1 VILLDTNVLS
11 VLMKPESDPYVEAW
25 LNLQPAESMWTT
37 SITVFEVR
45 VGIEILE
52 TGRRRR
58 SLDASFEK
66 VLHEDLEDR
75 IVSFDE
81 PAAQAAGRI
90 AAARRRLGR
99 PVEVRDLQIAGIAI
113 ARKAKLATRNIRHFE
128 GLGVELI
135 DPWRVH

>member
-1 VILLDTNVLS
+1 
-11 VLMKPESDPYVEAW
+11 MRPESDPDVEVW
-25 LNLQPAESMWTT
+25 LDLQPAQSMWTT

-58 SLDASFEK
+58 SLEASFDK
-66 VLHEDLEDR
+66 VLHEDLAGR

-90 AAARRRLGR
+90 AGMRRKVGR
-99 PVEVRDLQIAGIAI
+99 PVEIRDLQIAGIAI

-128 GLGVELI
+128 GLGVDLI
-135 DPWRVH
+135 DPWNA

>member
-1 VILLDTNVLS
+1 
-11 VLMKPESDPYVEAW
+11 MRPESDPDVEVW
-25 LNLQPAESMWTT
+25 LDLQPAQSMWTT

-52 TGRRRR
+52 SGRRRR
-58 SLDASFEK
+58 SLEASFDK
-66 VLHEDLEDR
+66 VLHEDLAGR

-90 AAARRRLGR
+90 AGMRRKVGR
-99 PVEVRDLQIAGIAI
+99 PVEIRDLQIAGIAI

-135 DPWRVH
+135 DPWRLN